1 MKDRSRRACHS
12 VPVARESIDRIT
24 PNRIAEDKAAL
35 GEIADEKTVSI
46 AWVIS
51 DAISRYLIEQTQ
63 KIRGVTLQM
72 SYGID

>member
-12 VPVARESIDRIT
+12 VPVAGESIDRIT

-35 GEIADEKTVSI
+35 GKIGDEKKVSI

-51 DAISRYLIEQTQ
+51 DASMEYLSEEL
-63 KIRGVTLQM
+63 KK
-72 SYGID
+72 SEA

>member
-12 VPVARESIDRIT
+12 VPVAGESIDRIT

-46 AWVIS
+46 AWVIR
-51 DAISRYLIEQTQ
+51 DASMEYLSEEL
-63 KIRGVTLQM
+63 KK
-72 SYGID
+72 SEA